1 MEERLQKIL
10 AGAGICSRRQAE
22 PLILAGRVKVDGR
35 VIRELGAKADPDR
48 QLIEFDNK
56 PLAKP
61 GPVYYLLNKP
71 RGYVTTMNDPQG
83 RPIVTALL
91 KGVTERV
98 FPVGRLDLD
107 TEGALLLTN
116 DGELTQRILHPSNE
130 IKRTYRATVKGC
142 PSKQKLAELAGGII
156 LEGRKTWPAKLRV
169 LNKNTNSTT
178 IEVVIHE
185 GRKRQVR
192 LMFAAI
198 GHPVREL
205 TRTAYGR
212 LFLGDLP
219 VGKFRKLGAEDLKKI
234 FK

>member
-10 AGAGICSRRQAE
+10 AAAGICSRRQAE
-22 PLILAGRVKVDGR
+22 RLILAGRVKVDGQ
-35 VIRELGAKADPDR
+35 VITELGTKVAPNR
-48 QLIEFDNK
+48 QTIHFDDK
-56 PLAKP
+56 PLRRPEPA
-61 GPVYYLLNKP
+61 YYLLNKP

-83 RPIVTALL
+83 RPIVTSLL
-91 KGVTERV
+91 KGVKERV
-98 FPVGRLDLD
+98 FPVGRLDID

-116 DGELTQRILHPSNE
+116 DGDLTQRILHPSKE
-130 IKRTYRATVKGC
+130 IERTYEATVVGQ
-142 PSKQKLAELAGGII
+142 PSRQKLAELAGGIV
-156 LEGRKTWPAKLRV
+156 LEGRKTWPAKLRI
-169 LNKNTNSTT
+169 LKKKSAATT

-205 TRTAYGR
+205 RRIAYGK
-212 LFLGDLP
+212 LFLAELP
-219 VGKFRKLGAEDLKKI
+219 VGKFRKLSAADLKKI